1 MSPPLLE
8 IPAALFDALMQDL
21 AAAGHGARESGAFL
35 FGHLEP
41 QRRVVEYRMYCEIA
55 PESARREG
63 YVTLTGPEMA
73 RAWDHAR
80 NTRLQVIADVHTHP
94 EGPGQSPSDQ
104 AHPIVAVPG
113 HVALIVPW
121 FALRRPQPADL
132 GVHVF
137 LGGGR
142 WESCF
147 GDEARQ
153 AVHLI

>member
-8 IPAALFDALMQDL
+8 MPAAMFDALVADL
-21 AAAGHGARESGAFL
+21 AAAGQGRRESGAFL

-41 QRRVVEYRMYCEIA
+41 RRRVVEYRMYCEIA
-55 PESARREG
+55 PESARRES
-63 YVTLTGPEMA
+63 YVTLTGAELA

-80 NTRLQVIADVHTHP
+80 STRLHVIADVHTHP
-94 EGPGQSPSDQ
+94 EGPAQSRSDR

-121 FALRRPQPADL
+121 FALKRPQPVDL

-147 GDEARQ
+147 ESEAGQ